1 MVSIIWTKEIYL
13 RIRQNF
19 LSGDVLLPLFSND
32 ISLTGFAE
40 YEKHPN
46 QRLNKIAENEWL
58 WWRTLCLFYHR
69 RKEANFSIRI
79 RFRSGAL
86 TLLIC
91 FRVST
96 TMRSS
101 CLTIGSCL
109 NWEFYRLI
117 FDRHDLHN
125 ISLRNTLLFEY
136 SAYLSLCFCNWQFHV
151 DTPVLFCHHRRLQGI
166 WF

>member
-1 MVSIIWTKEIYL
+1 MYFYL
-13 RIRQNF
+13 CFQMTF
-19 LSGDVLLPLFSND
+19 
-32 ISLTGFAE
+32 SLTGFAE

-58 WWRTLCLFYHR
+58 WWRTLCFFYHR

-101 CLTIGSCL
+101 CLTIGSYL

-117 FDRHDLHN
+117 FDGHDQRRFY
-125 ISLRNTLLFEY
+125 SLRNTLLFEY
-136 SAYLSLCFCNWQFHV
+136 SAYLSLCFCNWQFRV
-151 DTPVLFCHHRRLQGI
+151 DTLVLFCHLRRLQCI